1 MEISSSLIIIGILFS
16 MSCLSW
22 RLGKP
27 RLDPKSPIS
36 NVPINLSLLDLEV
49 WLKNVESEVPCL
61 MPSVEAHIGWA
72 NASKPKRTKVCF
84 LYIHGFSATPKE
96 TSPLTEELAKHFS
109 CNYILG
115 RLAGHG
121 VKDDIN
127 ASAEDWLQSI
137 VDYWHIA
144 QQLGDKV
151 IIIGTSTGATLSVW
165 LASQGFTKNKLY
177 AAIFLAPNFRP
188 RHHLDT
194 PFFSISSILT
204 WPWSN
209 YWMPLLIGRRRE
221 LSLQNELERR
231 FSSHGYSVRAL
242 IEMQKVV
249 DWARTVKYSRFNIP
263 LCTMYMKNDPTID
276 SYAAVKVHE
285 AWGSDQK
292 ELIPVTL
299 NEESIEHVFVGDMM
313 APNRTD
319 WCVQR
324 LELFLKE
331 LDKSLWTT

>member
-1 MEISSSLIIIGILFS
+1 MDLSSDLVIFSILFLIS
-16 MSCLSW
+16 ILSW

-27 RLDPKSPIS
+27 RLDPKSPNS
-36 NVPINLSLLDLEV
+36 NVPINLSLLDLDI
-49 WLKNVESEVPCL
+49 WLKDIESKVIDL

-72 NASKPKRTKVCF
+72 DPSDPRRTRICF

-96 TSPLTEELAKHFS
+96 TSPLTEQLAQNFS

-121 VKDDIN
+121 VKNDIN
-127 ASAEDWLQSI
+127 ASAEDWLQSV
-137 VDYWHIA
+137 VDCWHIA

-151 IIIGTSTGATLSVW
+151 VIIGTSTGATLSVW
-165 LASQGFTKNKLY
+165 LARQVFTKDKIF

-188 RHHLDT
+188 RHYLDS

-204 WPWSN
+204 LPWSR
-209 YWMPLLIGRRRE
+209 YWISLFIGKRRE
-221 LSLQNELERR
+221 LSLQNELERK
-231 FSSHGYSVRAL
+231 FSSHGYSVSAL
-242 IEMQKVV
+242 IEMQKIV
-249 DWARTVKYSRFNIP
+249 DWARTIDYTEFSIP

-276 SYAAVKVHE
+276 SKAAVKVHE
-285 AWGSDQK
+285 KWGSDKK

-313 APNRTD
+313 APSRTD
-319 WCVQR
+319 WCKER
-324 LELFLKE
+324 LELFLNY
-331 LDKSLWTT
+331 LDRS